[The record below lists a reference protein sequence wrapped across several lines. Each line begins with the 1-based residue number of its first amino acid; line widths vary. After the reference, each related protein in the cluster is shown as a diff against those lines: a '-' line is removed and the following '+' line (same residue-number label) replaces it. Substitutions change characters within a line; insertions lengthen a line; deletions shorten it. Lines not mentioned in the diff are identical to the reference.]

1 MNDWIWPNCARS
13 SLSALLMMV
22 TQCKEI
28 RALSHRST
36 PDYLLMSWDWNL
48 ITMCLKSELIS
59 LWSFRLFRVLVI
71 TASSLF
77 ESIQSR
83 DSVSSAVRAWVRTV
97 PRDLETL
104 TFLDETEVSLDSR
117 FSSSSK
123 RDSWSVWGISY
134 LVNTALT
141 LAFPSSSIP
150 ITWYW
155 SASFLFAV
163 VLVFAWSAW
172 LFDDSTISFWT
183 LPASSK
189 SFTWDFLIPNTDP
202 CTKLRLVSFIN

>member
-1 MNDWIWPNCARS
+1 MNDWICPSCARS

-22 TQCKEI
+22 NQCRDIKVF
-28 RALSHRST
+28 SHRST

-48 ITMCLKSELIS
+48 ITMCLKRVLIN

-71 TASSLF
+71 TTSSLF
-77 ESIQSR
+77 ERIQSR

-97 PRDLETL
+97 PRDLDTL
-104 TFLDETEVSLDSR
+104 TFFEDTEVSLDSR
-117 FSSSSK
+117 FSSSSN
-123 RDSWSVWGISY
+123 RDSWSVWGISC

-141 LAFPSSSIP
+141 LKFPSSSMP

-163 VLVFAWSAW
+163 VLAFA
-172 LFDDSTISFWT
+172 
-183 LPASSK
+183 
-189 SFTWDFLIPNTDP
+189 
-202 CTKLRLVSFIN
+202 